1 MDTTIRIAI
10 YSEQEYVALFLK
22 EKIFCLLK
30 ELDEYTVLKKELQ
43 KNSRGQPPMWS
54 T

>member
-22 EKIFCLLK
+22 EKIILLIK
-30 ELDEYTVLKKELQ
+30 RV
-43 KNSRGQPPMWS
+43 RCV
-54 T
+54 